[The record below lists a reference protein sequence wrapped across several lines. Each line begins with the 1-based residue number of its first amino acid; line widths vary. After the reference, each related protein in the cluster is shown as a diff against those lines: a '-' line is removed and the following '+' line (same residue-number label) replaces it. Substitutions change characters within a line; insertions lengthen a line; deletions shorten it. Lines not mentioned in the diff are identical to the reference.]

1 MNAAKH
7 SSSPPGS
14 TRPLKQL
21 RAAASKWLLKDGM
34 DITYVGGDGVAMKL
48 VQTGCCHAFV
58 ACGVPAEQVAVLA
71 ATPLRV

>member
-34 DITYVGGDGVAMKL
+34 DITYVGGDGVAAKL
-48 VQTGCCHAFV
+48 VHTGCCNAFV
-58 ACGVPAEQVAVLA
+58 VCRVPAGRIAVLA
-71 ATPLRV
+71 ATPFRV

>member
-1 MNAAKH
+1 MIGAKH
-7 SSSPPGS
+7 TSSPPAS
-14 TRPLKQL
+14 PRASKQL
-21 RAAASKWLLKDGM
+21 CAAASKWLLKNGM

-48 VQTGCCHAFV
+48 VHTGCCHAFV